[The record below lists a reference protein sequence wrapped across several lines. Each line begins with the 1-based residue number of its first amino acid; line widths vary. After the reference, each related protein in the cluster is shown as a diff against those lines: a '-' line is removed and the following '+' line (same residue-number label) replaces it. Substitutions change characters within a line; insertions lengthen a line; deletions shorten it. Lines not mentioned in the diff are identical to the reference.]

1 MSKTVYSGKAVA
13 KTKYMAKLIALYK
26 HFSDKRYSTIAGTL
40 VYFLLMSIAPT
51 LLWLALIVG
60 KIDLRGII
68 SHTLF
73 EAIEPFITYLNDAA
87 QNAAAGAGVVL
98 AATSLYSSTNF
109 FYHLRRSGEIIYD
122 SDRKKS
128 GFRLRILAAGIV
140 LIVIACAAVFAA
152 FFLVGSN
159 MLFYFVPQFIT
170 ECITLIVI
178 TVAGFFIA
186 LLLNIFACPHKLGF
200 SGAVSGSLLT
210 TALWLLFAGGFT
222 VYLRFSDP
230 SQLYGAVAA
239 VIIFLLWCYV
249 MISSLVVGII
259 YNAMYVTR
267 PQAKPLYADGGFVL

>member
-1 MSKTVYSGKAVA
+1 
-13 KTKYMAKLIALYK
+13 MAKIIALYK
-26 HFSDKRYSTIAGTL
+26 HLSDKRYSTIAGTL
-40 VYFLLMSIAPT
+40 VYFLLMCIAPT

-73 EAIEPFITYLNDAA
+73 EAIEPFLTYLNDAA

-140 LIVIACAAVFAA
+140 HIVIACAAVFAA

-200 SGAVSGSLLT
+200 SGAVSGSLPT

>member
-1 MSKTVYSGKAVA
+1 
-13 KTKYMAKLIALYK
+13 MAKIIALYK

-73 EAIEPFITYLNDAA
+73 EAIEPFVTYLNDAA

-200 SGAVSGSLLT
+200 SRAVSGSLLT

>member
-13 KTKYMAKLIALYK
+13 KTKYMAKIIALYK

-73 EAIEPFITYLNDAA
+73 EAIEPFLTYLNDAA

>member
-1 MSKTVYSGKAVA
+1 MYSSKAVA

>member
-1 MSKTVYSGKAVA
+1 
-13 KTKYMAKLIALYK
+13 MAKIIALYK

-73 EAIEPFITYLNDAA
+73 EAIEPFLTYLNDAA

>member
-1 MSKTVYSGKAVA
+1 MYSGKAVA
-13 KTKYMAKLIALYK
+13 KTKYMAKIIALYK

-73 EAIEPFITYLNDAA
+73 EAIEPFLTYLNDAA

>member
-186 LLLNIFACPHKLGF
+186 LLLNIFACPYKLGF

>member
-73 EAIEPFITYLNDAA
+73 EAIEPFLTYLNDAA

>member
-1 MSKTVYSGKAVA
+1 MYSGKAVA

-73 EAIEPFITYLNDAA
+73 EAIEPFLTYLNDAA

>member
-73 EAIEPFITYLNDAA
+73 EAIEPFLTYLNDAA
-87 QNAAAGAGVVL
+87 QNAAAGAGGVL